1 MLNGAERRAARIGYQ
16 VQFAREESLGSMT
29 LTDIDEA
36 DIGQWTREKRF
47 DPRARGGIECIERA
61 IHHQPLWPAQTDP
74 GEGQLL
80 LFVLVQ
86 TSVPTIDGVK
96 QWPKV
101 SQTHLLERARDGRIS
116 VVGDGARIGERG
128 RSVPGGT

>member
-61 IHHQPLWPAQTDP
+61 IRHQPLWPAQTDR

-80 LFVLVQ
+80 LFVRSDVGPNDRRCQ
-86 TSVPTIDGVK
+86 AVAEGVPN
-96 QWPKV
+96 PPP
-101 SQTHLLERARDGRIS
+101 RARAMAAS
-116 VVGDGARIGERG
+116 
-128 RSVPGGT
+128 P